1 MLTEKDYCDY
11 ETCVA
16 LKELG
21 YVGICDAYYELTGSE
36 DYNRDS
42 FGLSYTRDFI
52 HPDDIDRVAAPLLY
66 QAQKWLREEKDIIV
80 DVSFSP
86 FGYFASMYTNV
97 RNVESEIL
105 KERFK
110 FEWSEKLYGEEEH
123 DSYEGALLECIK
135 EAVKILKDNR
145 KQALESENTEYDYG
159 HNVYHEEL

>member
-66 QAQKWLREEKDIIV
+66 QAQKWLREEKGIIV
-80 DVSFSP
+80 GIINNFTIQAFDWYVS
-86 FGYFASMYTNV
+86 T
-97 RNVESEIL
+97 
-105 KERFK
+105 
-110 FEWSEKLYGEEEH
+110 WEE
-123 DSYEGALLECIK
+123 DLCRGNKYVSYEEALSEGVKC
-135 EAVKILKDNR
+135 AVKILKN
-145 KQALESENTEYDYG
+145 LT
-159 HNVYHEEL
+159 

>member
-66 QAQKWLREEKDIIV
+66 QAQKWLREEKEVYVTVIPEYNEFGPIKGVKYRLEDAHWK
-80 DVSFSP
+80 DDE
-86 FGYFASMYTNV
+86 FGYETI
-97 RNVESEIL
+97 EWLDE
-105 KERFK
+105 ERPHTIITF
-110 FEWSEKLYGEEEH
+110 
-123 DSYEGALLECIK
+123 DSYEEALSEGIK
-135 EAVKILKDNR
+135 EAVKILKE
-145 KQALESENTEYDYG
+145 K
-159 HNVYHEEL
+159 